1 MSKSTNIVKL
11 SNGENLICTVVCDT
25 DKHIEIESPLKMET
39 ISRVTKTGVVESLSL
54 GKWVQPFSDQKTIS
68 LNKNLVI
75 INLPVTIGLEKYS
88 LYMVELIQKQ
98 GRIFVQSQKRKD
110 QRSLLLVMVLLAQVS
125 IFAIFT
131 TSCSQVRLNQE
142 YECYNQSDEDCV
154 LHQLKIPL

>member
-75 INLPVTIGLEKYS
+75 INLPVTIGLEKYYEYVLKKMDLGDGPS
-88 LYMVELIQKQ
+88 EEDLKAIEEEERQDVMSEYI
-98 GRIFVQSQKRKD
+98 KD
-110 QRSLLLVMVLLAQVS
+110 G
-125 IFAIFT
+125 FT
-131 TSCSQVRLNQE
+131 I
-142 YECYNQSDEDCV
+142 
-154 LHQLKIPL
+154 H

>member
-39 ISRVTKTGVVESLSL
+39 ISRVTKTGVIESLSL

-75 INLPVTIGLEKYS
+75 INLPVTIGLEKYYEYVLKKMDLGDGPS
-88 LYMVELIQKQ
+88 EEDLKAIEEEERQDVMSEYI
-98 GRIFVQSQKRKD
+98 KD
-110 QRSLLLVMVLLAQVS
+110 G
-125 IFAIFT
+125 FT
-131 TSCSQVRLNQE
+131 I
-142 YECYNQSDEDCV
+142 
-154 LHQLKIPL
+154 H